1 MIQKCHHGKR
11 LQNIATNNQFTCDC
25 SLEHEYSRYKEI
37 KITDLSPYYLIGT
50 FLQSYEQKSYLLC
63 VCKKLGQNSQK
74 EPFCN
79 FCLFD
84 RDMTIFSYDFFDLE
98 KSSEIPYFV
107 L

>member
-1 MIQKCHHGKR
+1 MIQKCHHGQR
-11 LQNIATNNQFTCDC
+11 LQNSATNNQFTCDC
-25 SLEHEYSRYKEI
+25 SLEHEYSRYEEI
-37 KITDLSPYYLIGT
+37 KITDLSP
-50 FLQSYEQKSYLLC
+50 YEQKSYLLC
-63 VCKKLGQNSQK
+63 VCKKLGQNSEK

-98 KSSEIPYFV
+98 KSFEIPYFV